1 MMKNKMSGETRYVF
15 IISIYIILKGQTDEK
30 INFDGWKLTPR
41 VYSKFAILTFFDWV
55 SMSKKTE
62 INYERE
68 TEGRDRL
75 YRCPVSTD

>member
-1 MMKNKMSGETRYVF
+1 MDPK
-15 IISIYIILKGQTDEK
+15 IIHSIVTQRRLQTDEK

-75 YRCPVSTD
+75 YRCSVSTD